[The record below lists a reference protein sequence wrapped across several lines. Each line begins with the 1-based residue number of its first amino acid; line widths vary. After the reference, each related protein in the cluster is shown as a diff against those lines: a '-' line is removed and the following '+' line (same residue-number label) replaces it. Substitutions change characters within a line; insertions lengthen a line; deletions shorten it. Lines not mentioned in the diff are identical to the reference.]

1 MEVPLD
7 RALVTT
13 SILDNLQVNVRQ
25 IIFDQIIQMAQ
36 GRDKSLAYR
45 CLISNLCNEARM
57 FVLPINEGKKLANEL
72 YSLKKRC
79 GSKGVGARKR
89 DRLMF

>member
-7 RALVTT
+7 RALVTAT
-13 SILDNLQVNVRQ
+13 ILDNLQVNVRQ
-25 IIFDQIIQMAQ
+25 IIFDQIVEMAQ
-36 GRDKSLAYR
+36 GRDKCLAYR

-57 FVLPINEGKKLANEL
+57 FVLPTNEGKKLSKEI

-79 GSKGVGARKR
+79 GSRRGGG
-89 DRLMF
+89 